1 MSGEIIMTNESNIQ
15 KESAIVEYSEE
26 TKALVESEMP
36 NESNE
41 VKNETM
47 ALIEAIRTKAQSET
61 LKAGDF
67 TREKY
72 LEAIRSVREEV
83 DRMNFNPER
92 VEDTFRLMQQEVEK
106 DWEAMVKK
114 VAELGDR
121 LGDAAKAAW
130 DVLTAPRS

>member
-1 MSGEIIMTNESNIQ
+1 MTNETNIP
-15 KESAIVEYSEE
+15 KESALVEVSEE
-26 TKALVESEMP
+26 TKALVETEMP

-61 LKAGDF
+61 QKAGEF

-83 DRMNFNPER
+83 DKMNFNPER
-92 VEDTFRLMQQEVEK
+92 VEDSMRIMQQEVEK

-121 LGDAAKAAW
+121 LSDAAKAAW
-130 DVLTAPRS
+130 EVLTAPRS

>member
-1 MSGEIIMTNESNIQ
+1 MTNESNVP
-15 KESAIVEYSEE
+15 KESALVEVSEE
-26 TKALVESEMP
+26 TKALVEAEMP

-61 LKAGDF
+61 QKAGEF

-83 DRMNFNPER
+83 DKMNFNPER
-92 VEDTFRLMQQEVEK
+92 VEDSFRIMQQEVEK

-121 LGDAAKAAW
+121 LSDAAKAAW
-130 DVLTAPRS
+130 DALTAPRP